1 MGLSEQIQAGA
12 NLDRTD
18 VTFTTSVTGVG
29 SASIAPSYAILKIQ
43 ASSPCRLRLYDNLS
57 SRDEAGEI
65 VRPFGNTNISESV
78 ALVGDFSMSA
88 AGQYAVD
95 PVLYAVSA
103 DFNNPYTYYRVS
115 PASSIDIK
123 ATVYPIEIVAPGVGV
138 YSLDNRRTLPV
149 ITASLSA
156 GAKVSGSLA
165 STEIPQTYL
174 LVSASAN
181 SLSRLRLYS
190 TTAALSNTQEITR
203 PFSVEPSA
211 SFNLIADMIL
221 SASKTTYFSP
231 KIIGANLANMG
242 SNLLLIRGNQA
253 LIDGENEL
261 YYIIENISASPI
273 QVSASL
279 HVYSL
284 ED

>member
-12 NLDRTD
+12 NLERAD

-65 VRPFGNTNISESV
+65 VRPFGDTNISESV

-123 ATVYPIEIVAPGVGV
+123 VTMYPIEIVAPGVGA

-156 GAKVSGSLA
+156 GATVSGSLA

>member
-65 VRPFGNTNISESV
+65 VRPFGDTNISESV